1 MDSSHGSLLIL
12 ESLPAPSV
20 SSLCPL
26 LWHCYDLLIN
36 SNSAL
41 YQLYSN
47 SLFSFLPSFSITSM
61 SCNSD
66 KTGLSADG
74 FDSARTLEAK
84 GLILLKISPG
94 LNPAKPLH
102 YLDSSLI
109 FNAVFELLSEP
120 LKNAKNIFSAT
131 LNCCLNQNFHS
142 AHFCTVDLA
151 NKEGLPIKKA
161 YILFPTLTPVLLPSQ
176 CLVCVC
182 VCVF

>member
-47 SLFSFLPSFSITSM
+47 SLFSFLPSPLPVWVATVTQQDCQQMVLIVP
-61 SCNSD
+61 
-66 KTGLSADG
+66 GLW
-74 FDSARTLEAK
+74 RPK

-131 LNCCLNQNFHS
+131 LNCCLNQKFHS

-151 NKEGLPIKKA
+151 NKEGIPIKKSI
-161 YILFPTLTPVLLPSQ
+161 YFVPYFNP
-176 CLVCVC
+176 CLAALSVSHVC